1 MKIIFSII
9 LCTSLC
15 MAQDGMPLRGKIVS
29 FDDSSAV
36 VGASVLIANTMLGT
50 SSDGEGKFVLRTI
63 PATRRQIRISAV
75 GYKTQTIE
83 LTADPSEELTVRLQP
98 SVIQTQTVIVTAN
111 KRAQSLEEIPVSMSV
126 LDAKSFEARNI
137 VALDDALRYIPGV
150 NFKQSQINIRASS
163 GYSRGVGSRVTLL
176 MDGVP
181 LLSGDTKEITFES
194 IPVVQIDRVEVLK
207 GAGSTLYGSGAL
219 GGVVN
224 VITKEAEESPTLFW
238 KTYAGMY
245 SKPGFDQ
252 WKWNDSYR
260 LTNGQFVGYSSRFNN
275 LGVACSFTRLSDDG
289 YREGDWLRRYNG
301 FVKLKYELSPYQ
313 SITYSSNLFSQ
324 YRADFLW
331 WKNFQNALRPADNQ
345 RDVTVTSLRFNNS
358 LVYKQFVS
366 EEFYYDVKVV
376 HFRGNW
382 HRDGLSNVRLDESI
396 SDALVTDLQANWT
409 LDERNILTFGAAGN
423 YERVRANIFG
433 SHEGRGIAIYV
444 QDEYEF
450 SEQLSATAGIR
461 HDRQEVIG
469 SFTEQQ
475 TNPKLGMRYTLDER
489 STLRLS
495 VGRGFRSPS
504 IGELFTSTSNTGS
517 AAIVVPS
524 LSLNPEHSWTYEVSG
539 THAVTEHLQ
548 FDVAFFHSDFYDL
561 IEPHVF
567 SDSLVKI
574 NFRNITQA
582 RIQGFETSIRTKLFD
597 HTLSVDGHYNYNWA
611 IDRNTNLF
619 LRFRPRHIAS
629 VNTSFEYSSFMLGAD
644 YRFISRV
651 ERIDEQLVDLAP
663 IVNGRQRVD
672 IHVVD
677 ARLIVNLMDLGLP
690 MRGAL
695 NVKNALGY
703 NYNELIGN
711 VSPPRQFVVSLE
723 GVVR

>member
-1 MKIIFSII
+1 MKSI
-9 LCTSLC
+9 LCIIASTVLC
-15 MAQDGMPLRGKIVS
+15 IAQDVS
-29 FDDSSAV
+29 LTGRIISSDDGSAIA
-36 VGASVLIANTMLGT
+36 GASVLILNTMLGT
-50 SSDGEGKFVLRTI
+50 SSDTDGKFVLRKI
-63 PATRRQIRISAV
+63 PAERRFIQISAV

-83 LTADPSEELTVRLQP
+83 LTNDRTEMIVVRLQP
-98 SVIQTQTVIVTAN
+98 SLIQTQTVVVTAN
-111 KRAQSLEEIPVSMSV
+111 KRAQSLEEVPVSMSV

-137 VALDDALRYIPGV
+137 VDLDDALRYIPGV
-150 NFKQSQINIRASS
+150 NFQQSQINIRASS

-194 IPVVQIDRVEVLK
+194 IPVFQIDRVEVLK

-219 GGVVN
+219 VGAVN
-224 VITKEAEESPTLFW
+224 VITKEAEESPAVFW
-238 KTYAGMY
+238 RIYSGIY
-245 SKPGFDQ
+245 SKPAFDQ
-252 WKWNDSYR
+252 WKWTDSYR
-260 LTNGQFVGYSSRFNN
+260 FKDGQFAGFSSRFDN
-275 LGVACSFTRLSDDG
+275 LGVAFSLNRISDDG

-301 FVKLKYELSPYQ
+301 FLKLKYDLSPYQ

-331 WKNFQNALRPADNQ
+331 WKNFQNALRPADTQ
-345 RDVTVTSLRFNNS
+345 RDVTVSSLRFNNA
-358 LVYKQFVS
+358 LVYKHFIT

-382 HRDGLSNVRLDESI
+382 HRDGLNNVRLDESI
-396 SDALVTDLQANWT
+396 SDALVTDLQANWS
-409 LDERNILTFGAAGN
+409 LDDNNILTFGVTGN
-423 YERVRANIFG
+423 YDRVRSSIFG
-433 SHEGRGIAIYV
+433 SHEGQGIAVYV
-444 QDEYEF
+444 QNERKF
-450 SEQLSATAGIR
+450 SEQLSVTAGIR

-469 SFTEQQ
+469 SFAEQQ
-475 TNPKLGMRYTLDER
+475 TNPKLGVRYTIDEQ

-504 IGELFTSTSNTGS
+504 IGELFTSTSNTGG

-524 LSLNPEHSWTYEVSG
+524 PNLNPEHSWTYEVSS

-548 FDVAFFHSDFYDL
+548 FDIALFHSDIYDL
-561 IEPHVF
+561 IEPNVF

-582 RIQGFETSIRTKLFD
+582 RIRGFETSIRTKLFD
-597 HTLSVDGHYNYNWA
+597 HSLLIDGHYNYNWA
-611 IDRNTNLF
+611 IDRNMNSF

-629 VNTSFEYSSFMLGAD
+629 VNSSFEYSSFLLGAD
-644 YRFISRV
+644 YRFISRI
-651 ERIDEQLVDLAP
+651 EQIDEKLVDLAP

-677 ARLIVNLMDLGLP
+677 ARCIVNLAEYGLP
-690 MRGAL
+690 MRAAL
-695 NVKNALGY
+695 NVNNVLGY
-703 NYNELIGN
+703 NYTELIGN
-711 VSPPRQFVVSLE
+711 IAPPRQFVVSIE
-723 GVVR
+723 GVIR